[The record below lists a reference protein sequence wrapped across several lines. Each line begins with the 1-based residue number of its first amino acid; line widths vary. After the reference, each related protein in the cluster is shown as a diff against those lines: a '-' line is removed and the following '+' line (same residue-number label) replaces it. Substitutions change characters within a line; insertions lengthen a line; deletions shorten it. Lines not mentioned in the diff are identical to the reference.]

1 MPSQR
6 SHRTDESKMAPD
18 MHGSYW
24 AAGVRIGAI
33 TRIVGMEVAPG
44 LGDGIFWVG
53 FVAVL
58 LGRGAGPA
66 GFALAAAARL
76 GPRPSSRR

>member
-6 SHRTDESKMAPD
+6 SHRTNESKMAPD
-18 MHGSYW
+18 MHGSFT
-24 AAGVRIGAI
+24 AAGERIGAI
-33 TRIVGMEVAPG
+33 RRIVGMEVVSG
-44 LGDGIFWVG
+44 LGDGIFRVG

-58 LGRGAGPA
+58 LDRGAGPA